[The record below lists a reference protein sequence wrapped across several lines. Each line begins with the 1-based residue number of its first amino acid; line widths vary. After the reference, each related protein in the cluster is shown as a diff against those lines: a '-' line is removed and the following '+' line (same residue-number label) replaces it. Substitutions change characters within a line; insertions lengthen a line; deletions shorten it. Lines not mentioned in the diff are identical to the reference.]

1 MAKKIIVYTDGA
13 SRGNPGSAA
22 IGIVIKDE
30 SGKEIQTYK
39 KFIGKSTNNVAEY
52 SALIQGAKLI
62 KELAE
67 TFDEID
73 FFCDSELVV
82 KQIKGVYKI
91 KHKDMIK
98 LSLDFWNEIKSM
110 NKKFSITHIPREENK
125 TADRLANEALDETV
139 LSNEY

>member
-1 MAKKIIVYTDGA
+1 MGKKIIVYTDGA

-139 LSNEY
+139 LGNE